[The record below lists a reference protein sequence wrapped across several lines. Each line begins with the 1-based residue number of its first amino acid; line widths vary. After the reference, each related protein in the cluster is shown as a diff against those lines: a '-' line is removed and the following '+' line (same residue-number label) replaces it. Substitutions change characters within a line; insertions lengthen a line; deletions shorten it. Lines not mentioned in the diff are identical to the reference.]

1 MANIIKPKR
10 TNTAGNTPTT
20 ANLASGEFGVN
31 MADQKTYINNGTA
44 VVQVGA
50 GNLTGL
56 GDVVITS
63 PTNAQA
69 LIYNTATSKWINGA
83 GGGGINSI
91 IPITSPVDTAIN
103 ISSGKLGLSFEPIL
117 INATGSITIS
127 SGQQWVIWPTK
138 AVSAVTQNATTVSI
152 NETIA
157 NGFNGS
163 SIGPITISSGSTL
176 SVASDQLYIIF

>member
-31 MADQKTYINNGTA
+31 MADQKAYINNGTA

-50 GNLTGL
+50 GNLSGL

-69 LIYNTATSKWINGA
+69 LIYDTATSKWINGA
-83 GGGGINSI
+83 GGGGGGATPITQNLTTVTSNQTIASGSNGFAVGPMTINS
-91 IPITSPVDTAIN
+91 
-103 ISSGKLGLSFEPIL
+103 GF
-117 INATGSITIS
+117 
-127 SGQQWVIWPTK
+127 
-138 AVSAVTQNATTVSI
+138 TV
-152 NETIA
+152 
-157 NGFNGS
+157 
-163 SIGPITISSGSTL
+163 
-176 SVASDQLYIIF
+176 SVASGQRWVII